1 MLSLREKLKNAEIK
15 ERKSPP
21 AEKRAED
28 CFRKTE
34 TVGIPDGLPEALSAS
49 ALRLMTGRDL
59 PALAREE
66 ILFLDTETT
75 GLSGG
80 AGTVAFLIGAG
91 FYRGGAFAIEQYL
104 LRDYD
109 EELFQLQH
117 ISELLAGA
125 KALCTFNGASFD
137 VPLLRS
143 RLVMNRIRPQIPDI
157 HIDLVHIARR
167 VWKTRLEHCDLQTL
181 ERSILH
187 EEREDDLPGSL
198 VPQRYFSYL
207 KCRDQN
213 LLTDILKHNA
223 ADIASLPRLL
233 RRLSELHED
242 PMTADAPEDLF
253 SLGRILE
260 KRGDRDR
267 AKNCYRASEQS
278 AMAFAAKLRLA
289 EISRREGDY
298 PGAVQSLESALRR
311 RNRWE
316 VHRTLAILY
325 EYRLKRYPD
334 ALRHAR
340 KMMEL
345 AGEESG
351 KREEAGRRCARIEK
365 RMKSGTE
372 REDA

>member
-91 FYRGGAFAIEQYL
+91 FYRDGAFAIEQYL

-125 KALCTFNGASFD
+125 KGA
-137 VPLLRS
+137 
-143 RLVMNRIRPQIPDI
+143 
-157 HIDLVHIARR
+157 
-167 VWKTRLEHCDLQTL
+167 
-181 ERSILH
+181 
-187 EEREDDLPGSL
+187 
-198 VPQRYFSYL
+198 
-207 KCRDQN
+207 
-213 LLTDILKHNA
+213 
-223 ADIASLPRLL
+223 
-233 RRLSELHED
+233 
-242 PMTADAPEDLF
+242 
-253 SLGRILE
+253 
-260 KRGDRDR
+260 
-267 AKNCYRASEQS
+267 
-278 AMAFAAKLRLA
+278 
-289 EISRREGDY
+289 
-298 PGAVQSLESALRR
+298 
-311 RNRWE
+311 
-316 VHRTLAILY
+316 
-325 EYRLKRYPD
+325 
-334 ALRHAR
+334 
-340 KMMEL
+340 
-345 AGEESG
+345 
-351 KREEAGRRCARIEK
+351 
-365 RMKSGTE
+365 
-372 REDA
+372 